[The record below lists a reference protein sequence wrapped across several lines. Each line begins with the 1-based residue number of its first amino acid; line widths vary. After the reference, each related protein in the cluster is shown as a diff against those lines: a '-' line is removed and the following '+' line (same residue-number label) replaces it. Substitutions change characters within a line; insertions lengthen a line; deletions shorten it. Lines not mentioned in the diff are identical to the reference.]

1 MSRLEIIPTPAQLAE
16 GKKLVEP
23 AEVTDDEDED
33 EAYFLDQEFSQAN
46 ESMADILA
54 VIIEKELSSYCF
66 QDYLLS
72 SSCKVTADDSKK
84 LVDWCFSIV
93 DICSFQRETVASS

>member
-1 MSRLEIIPTPAQLAE
+1 MNRVNSIL
-16 GKKLVEP
+16 
-23 AEVTDDEDED
+23 
-33 EAYFLDQEFSQAN
+33 SQAN

-54 VIIEKELSSYCF
+54 AMIEKELSSYRF

-72 SSCKVTADDSKK
+72 SSFKVTADDRKK

-93 DICSFQRETVASS
+93 DICSFHRETVASS